1 MLFIIMVILIFGIIV
16 VSLNYDK
23 IKAYIST
30 KASKK
35 TPKPEKPKP
44 VETDKYKDKMSY
56 SEYQPVV
63 VDDLGNPDEKYEVGT
78 LATLNEQ
85 EAKELSNNTK
95 GKAGRL
101 RGDIESVKIERVE
114 VEDLGEYDENA
125 GFDDV
130 GSDLDNDTEFDESYE
145 EDDDDFFFFDT
156 PPKKTISQ
164 EIRDLSPQL
173 KALLID
179 NVLSKKDDKK

>member
-1 MLFIIMVILIFGIIV
+1 MLFVIMVIVVFGIIV

-23 IKAYIST
+23 IKTYISN
-30 KASKK
+30 KLSNRLPKVEK
-35 TPKPEKPKP
+35 PKPEK
-44 VETDKYKDKMSY
+44 KDSYQEKMSY
-56 SEYQPVV
+56 NEYQPVT
-63 VDDLGNPDEKYEVGT
+63 VDNLGNPDEKYEVGT

-101 RGDIESVKIERVE
+101 RGDIESVKIDKVE

-145 EDDDDFFFFDT
+145 EDDDDFFFYDT

-164 EIRDLSPQL
+164 EIKDLSPQL